1 MYGLLTVNIETSDGI
16 YFFLCV
22 VQYFDFPDTVFLHFV
37 PFVVFA
43 AHFTFFA
50 FAMCSPPPFF
60 FLKLLYHNFS

>member
-1 MYGLLTVNIETSDGI
+1 MYGLLKVDIETTDAV

-43 AHFTFFA
+43 AHLTFFA
-50 FAMCSPPPFF
+50 FAMFPPPS
-60 FLKLLYHNFS
+60 LILLWLLYHNFS